1 MRRPVIRTP
10 LPGPKAKA
18 IVDESEAFNSSSYT
32 RDYPL
37 VAMRGEG
44 SWIID
49 PDGNEFLDMSAG
61 IAVTS
66 TGHAH
71 PEVVQTIREQAGNLL
86 HMSGT
91 DFYYPSQGHLASILS
106 KRTPVRGTL
115 PAKVYFGNSGA
126 EANEAAMKLA
136 RWHTRRPNFVA
147 FLNSF
152 HGRTLGALSL
162 TSSKSRQ
169 REHFSPLLPGVY
181 HSYYP
186 DVYQVGDPEKAT
198 QMAMDH
204 LHMLFETICPPT
216 DVAAIFIEPIQG
228 EGGYVVPP
236 DAFLRQLRALCD
248 MHGILLVFDEVQSGM
263 GRTGKLWASEWS
275 GVQADIITSAKGLA
289 SGLPLGAMIASGDIM
304 RWPPGAHASTF
315 GGNPIACAA
324 AIKTIE
330 LLDREILANVNL
342 VGPHLLQRL
351 HERLGDHPNVGDI
364 RGRGLMIGVE
374 LVKDRATRERYPEL
388 RNRLVTD
395 AFYEGMLILG
405 AGKNTVRFCPS
416 LVLTRDEA
424 DVAVDIF
431 AHIVDKATH

>member
-1 MRRPVIRTP
+1 MRRPVIRTE
-10 LPGPKAKA
+10 LPGPLAKS

-37 VAMRGEG
+37 VAIRGEG

-49 PDGNEFLDMSAG
+49 PDGNEFLDLTAG

-71 PEVVQTIREQAGNLL
+71 PEVVETIREQAGNLL

-91 DFYYPSQGHLASILS
+91 DFYYPSQGRLASMLAA
-106 KRTPVRGTL
+106 RTPVRGHA
-115 PAKVYFGNSGA
+115 PAKVYFGNSGT

-136 RWHTRRPNFVA
+136 RWHTKRPNFIA

-169 REHFSPLLPGVY
+169 REHFSPLLPGVF
-181 HSYYP
+181 HAYYP
-186 DVYQVGDPEKAT
+186 DVYQTGGVER
-198 QMAMDH
+198 AMKLAIDH
-204 LHMLFETICPPT
+204 LAMLFETICPPS
-216 DVAAIFIEPIQG
+216 DVAAIFVEPIQG

-236 DAFLRQLRALCD
+236 DAFLQHLRALCD
-248 MHGILLVFDEVQSGM
+248 EHGILLVFDEVQCGM
-263 GRTGKLWASEWS
+263 GRTGKLWAAEWS
-275 GVQADIITSAKGLA
+275 GVKPDILTSAKGLA

-315 GGNPIACAA
+315 GGNPIACAV

-330 LLDREILANVNL
+330 LLEREILANVND
-342 VGPHLLQRL
+342 VGPYMVARL
-351 HERLGDHPNVGDI
+351 RERLGSHPNVGDI

-374 LVKDRATRERYPEL
+374 FVKDRATRERHAEL

-395 AFYEGMLILG
+395 AFYQGLLILG
-405 AGKNTVRFCPS
+405 AGKNTIRFCPS
-416 LVLTRDEA
+416 LVLSRDEA
-424 DVAVDIF
+424 DVAVELF
-431 AHIVDKATH
+431 ARVVENATH